1 MAKIR
6 LSGLTN
12 YHLKAIMNWSVG
24 SGTGDAVQ
32 RWRKRVLF
40 VFYVWKKWFKHCC
53 LFFNFMIMA
62 VT

>member
-24 SGTGDAVQ
+24 SGTGDAV
-32 RWRKRVLF
+32 WRGERGLCLSSAFGRSGLNGVAVLP
-40 VFYVWKKWFKHCC
+40 
-53 LFFNFMIMA
+53 LF
-62 VT
+62 